1 MSKLN
6 IVENKQNADLL
17 EIKRIQI
24 LSGVLLL
31 ARKEDKDEKISHE
44 GKQKDTESRREKL
57 DN

>member
-31 ARKEDKDEKISHE
+31 ARKEDKDEKI
-44 GKQKDTESRREKL
+44 
-57 DN
+57 